1 MFVPGHLHRERLLAS
16 EGISAYCVD
25 VYYEVRHDPD
35 QGAMMHFRMC
45 GHVAGREFTESFA
58 MHRDTAYNFASLLGK
73 IAQRQGLP
81 AGHGPIMAHHDE
93 YDAMFAD
100 IRQQLAV
107 KPGEAVNLDHL
118 EQDRL

>member
-1 MFVPGHLHRERLLAS
+1 MFKPGHLHRERLVAS
-16 EGISAYCVD
+16 DDVPAYSVD
-25 VYYEVRHDPD
+25 VYYEVRHDPA

-45 GHVAGREFTESFA
+45 GQVDGRAFSESFE

-93 YDAMFAD
+93 YDAMFGD
-100 IRQQLAV
+100 IRRLLAV
-107 KPGEAVNLDHL
+107 KPGESVDFDHL